1 MSSSS
6 PSPESVAF
14 ERLFPARRREL
25 QGPMSL
31 VAFLN
36 VAFLLVL
43 LQWTHAPFVRQAG
56 VRVELPVA
64 EATESLPFDAVVVTV
79 MQEGLVYFRDQR
91 TTMEGLE
98 ASLNQAVREQK
109 TRMILDADGRVPH
122 RILVDIYRMAA
133 RAGIQQVLLSTQP
146 PPAPATGAG
155 SAAKLVTEEK

>member
-1 MSSSS
+1 MSATA
-6 PSPESVAF
+6 PSPESIAF

-79 MQEGLVYFRDQR
+79 MQEGLVYYRDQR

-122 RILVDIYRMAA
+122 RMLVDIYKMAE
-133 RAGIQQVLLSTQP
+133 RAGIQKVLLSTRP
-146 PPAPATGAG
+146 PPAPAGG
-155 SAAKLVTEEK
+155 SGPASKPLMEEK